1 MSIRATT
8 ALLLLALAPLAMAS
22 KSNIAA
28 KETFNIDSVHSTAIF
43 RVQHLGAGNFYGR
56 FNELEGTID
65 WDAEAGPSFDVSI
78 KIESVDSG
86 NEALDRHLKNADFFD
101 AKQFPTMTFKST
113 GAKKMG
119 DNWKVMGEMT
129 MHGVTKAVEVDMEFV
144 GRADVGRGDRVGFE
158 TTFTV
163 KRSDF
168 GMKWGVENGALGDAT
183 KIIVSLKASK
193 RNKQPTTT

>member
-1 MSIRATT
+1 MSIRVTT

-22 KSNIAA
+22 KSNISA

-56 FNELEGTID
+56 FNELGGTIE
-65 WDAEAGPSFDVSI
+65 WDAEGGPSFDVSI

-163 KRSDF
+163 NRSEF
-168 GMKWGVENGALGDAT
+168 GMNWGVENGALGDAT
-183 KIIVSLKASK
+183 KIIVSLEGIKAE
-193 RNKQPTTT
+193 

>member
-65 WDAEAGPSFDVSI
+65 WDAEDGPSFDVSI

-86 NEALDRHLKNADFFD
+86 NEALDKHLKNADFFD

-119 DNWKVMGEMT
+119 DNWKVTGEMT
-129 MHGVTKAVEVDMEFV
+129 MHGVTKPVEVDMEFV

-158 TTFTV
+158 TTFTI

-168 GMKWGVENGALGDAT
+168 GMNWGVENGALGDTT
-183 KIIVSLKASK
+183 KIIVSLEGIKAG
-193 RNKQPTTT
+193 

>member
-65 WDAEAGPSFDVSI
+65 WDAEDGPSFDVSI

-86 NEALDRHLKNADFFD
+86 NEALDKHLKNADFFD

-119 DNWKVMGEMT
+119 DNWKVTGEMT
-129 MHGVTKAVEVDMEFV
+129 MHGVTKPVEVDMEFV

-158 TTFTV
+158 TTFTI

-168 GMKWGVENGALGDAT
+168 GMNWGVENGALGDAT
-183 KIIVSLKASK
+183 KIIVSLEGIKAG
-193 RNKQPTTT
+193 

>member
-65 WDAEAGPSFDVSI
+65 WDAEDGPSFDVSI

-86 NEALDRHLKNADFFD
+86 NEALDKHLKNADFFD
-101 AKQFPTMTFKST
+101 AKQFPTMTFKSS

-119 DNWKVMGEMT
+119 DNWKVTGEMT
-129 MHGVTKAVEVDMEFV
+129 MHGVTKPVEVDMEFV

-158 TTFTV
+158 TTFTI

-168 GMKWGVENGALGDAT
+168 GMNWGVENGALGDAT
-183 KIIVSLKASK
+183 KIIVSLEGIKAG
-193 RNKQPTTT
+193 